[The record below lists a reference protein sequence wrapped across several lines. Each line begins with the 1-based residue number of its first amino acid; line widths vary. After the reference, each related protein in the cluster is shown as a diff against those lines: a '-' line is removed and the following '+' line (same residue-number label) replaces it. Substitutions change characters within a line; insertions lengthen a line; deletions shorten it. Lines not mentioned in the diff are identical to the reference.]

1 MQTLDAPIT
10 QSKYPIRVS
19 YIPKQKA
26 IQTKQSQTEKAS
38 PRHNKQRD
46 ESINQ
51 SFRLQ
56 ATEAVAEDSTRR
68 QKQAGN
74 GFQTRLN
81 NRSRRWL

>member
-38 PRHNKQRD
+38 PKHNKQRMNQ
-46 ESINQ
+46 SINP
-51 SFRLQ
+51 S
-56 ATEAVAEDSTRR
+56 DYRR
-68 QKQAGN
+68 
-74 GFQTRLN
+74 R
-81 NRSRRWL
+81 RRWRRIVLDARNRPGMVSRLV